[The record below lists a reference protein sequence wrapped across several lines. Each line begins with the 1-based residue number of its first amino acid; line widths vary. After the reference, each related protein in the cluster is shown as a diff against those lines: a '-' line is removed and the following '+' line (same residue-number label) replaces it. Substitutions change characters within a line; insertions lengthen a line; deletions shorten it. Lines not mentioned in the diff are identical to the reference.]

1 MAKTNSHE
9 IWPGS
14 MWLPEPGLSLEE
26 QCRQELEMMAFINN
40 TPCGIL
46 KCKND
51 DRFTILRI
59 NDGFLNLLGYT
70 HDELSS
76 VFSNSYLKARYLQ

>member
-40 TPCGIL
+40 TPCGTL
-46 KCKND
+46 KCKMMTALPFCGLTTD
-51 DRFTILRI
+51 F
-59 NDGFLNLLGYT
+59 
-70 HDELSS
+70 
-76 VFSNSYLKARYLQ
+76 

>member
-26 QCRQELEMMAFINN
+26 QCRQELEMMALSII
-40 TPCGIL
+40 PPAAS
-46 KCKND
+46 
-51 DRFTILRI
+51 
-59 NDGFLNLLGYT
+59 
-70 HDELSS
+70 SS
-76 VFSNSYLKARYLQ
+76 VKMMTALLFCGLTTDF

>member
-40 TPCGIL
+40 TAKMMTALPFCGL
-46 KCKND
+46 TTD
-51 DRFTILRI
+51 F
-59 NDGFLNLLGYT
+59 
-70 HDELSS
+70 
-76 VFSNSYLKARYLQ
+76 

>member
-40 TPCGIL
+40 TPVS
-46 KCKND
+46 
-51 DRFTILRI
+51 
-59 NDGFLNLLGYT
+59 YT
-70 HDELSS
+70 HLDVYKRQCLNWLPLTVLSLN
-76 VFSNSYLKARYLQ
+76 FSATSGFASIC

>member
-26 QCRQELEMMAFINN
+26 QCQQELEMMAFINN
-40 TPCGIL
+40 IPPAASSSAKMMTALPFCGL
-46 KCKND
+46 TTD
-51 DRFTILRI
+51 F
-59 NDGFLNLLGYT
+59 
-70 HDELSS
+70 
-76 VFSNSYLKARYLQ
+76 